1 FRTSYFPGLGWMM
14 RRQLWEEI
22 GNDWPMQS
30 WDHWMRLNS
39 TSKGRECI
47 VPEVNRNRN
56 IGERGANMERSV
68 FKKFLQKMTWNSKMV
83 TDYGDL
89 RYLLAANYN
98 SAVRDLLKRSQSW
111 DWQARGMN
119 VPSKG
124 VFLLAYTADVYTQLA
139 RRLRIWPFPR
149 AHHYHLTI
157 LPYRES
163 TLLLADRRFC
173 SYLPDVERIHP
184 SPGLQ
189 AWAAEQGQSCTDACR
204 QQDMECRTQD
214 FWFINS
220 CEVLREH
227 FPCTHGCAI
236 ELGADLPNYVMGA
249 DLQTFQTCLV
259 FQKQPICKASH
270 ASTARLCPC
279 VPLPEAALQIA
290 RRSAANLVTRI
301 DQEMTS
307 LGALPDE
314 SVQGATN
321 DLEHASLNPT
331 PGLANSAAGASH
343 VLPRPLLD
351 LPDSASEDSAA
362 AQLNALDGNTPAIS
376 YQGGSSAASGDE
388 NALGS
393 EEVPGRTDASNGSM
407 APMHLQDLPM
417 LAETPPLDVRP
428 HDVLKCRC
436 WLKRHTEQ
444 HLSRQLLPV
453 IAIKPLHIVLPW
465 LLGVTFETP
474 QQQVVLIPGGPRPN
488 DLLQPA
494 RAIPRSAL
502 SASRA

>member
-1 FRTSYFPGLGWMM
+1 MCLHS
-14 RRQLWEEI
+14 
-22 GNDWPMQS
+22 
-30 WDHWMRLNS
+30 
-39 TSKGRECI
+39 
-47 VPEVNRNRN
+47 
-56 IGERGANMERSV
+56 
-68 FKKFLQKMTWNSKMV
+68 
-83 TDYGDL
+83 
-89 RYLLAANYN
+89 
-98 SAVRDLLKRSQSW
+98 
-111 DWQARGMN
+111 
-119 VPSKG
+119 
-124 VFLLAYTADVYTQLA
+124 
-139 RRLRIWPFPR
+139 
-149 AHHYHLTI
+149 
-157 LPYRES
+157 
-163 TLLLADRRFC
+163 
-173 SYLPDVERIHP
+173 
-184 SPGLQ
+184 
-189 AWAAEQGQSCTDACR
+189 

-407 APMHLQDLPM
+407 AQMHLQDLPM

-428 HDVLKCRC
+428 HDVLKCDEALHGLLTVDC
-436 WLKRHTEQ
+436 QAEPPPQLAQ
-444 HLSRQLLPV
+444 GLSS
-453 IAIKPLHIVLPW
+453 
-465 LLGVTFETP
+465 
-474 QQQVVLIPGGPRPN
+474 PR
-488 DLLQPA
+488 D
-494 RAIPRSAL
+494 AL
-502 SASRA
+502 ADQDG